1 MTLTKRI
8 RYEVL
13 RRDNFTCRYCGAKA
27 PDVALTVDHVVPV
40 ALGGSDDPSN
50 LVTACGPCNSGK
62 TSTQPDAPLVA
73 DVGKDALRWA
83 AAMTQ
88 AAEIERRSRA
98 EDDEF
103 FNEFFNAFIDMI
115 CETIRM
121 PGYAVP
127 DVVPEDGEDWRRTI
141 RRFQRLGL
149 DLDDLTFS
157 FRKASSNA
165 RLSEEHV
172 WRYFCGV
179 TWRLLEDRQRAARA
193 LIDSDQ
199 EGG

>member
-1 MTLTKRI
+1 MAVSKRI

-13 RRDNFTCRYCGAKA
+13 RRDNFACRYCGGKA

-73 DVGKDALRWA
+73 DVAQDALRWA

-98 EDDEF
+98 EYC
-103 FNEFFNAFIDMI
+103 EFFNAFIDMI

-121 PGYAVP
+121 PGHAVP
-127 DVVPEDGEDWRRTI
+127 ALALEDGAEMRRTV
-141 RRFQRLGL
+141 RQFQQLGL

-165 RLSEEHV
+165 RLNEEHV

-179 TWRLLEDRQRAARA
+179 TWRLLEDRQQAARA

-199 EGG
+199 EGS

>member
-13 RRDNFTCRYCGAKA
+13 RRDNFACRYCGAKA
-27 PDVALTVDHVVPV
+27 PDVVLTVDHVVPV

-73 DVGKDALRWA
+73 DVAQDALRWA

-98 EDDEF
+98 ED
-103 FNEFFNAFIDMI
+103 NEFFGAFIDMI
-115 CETIRM
+115 CETVRM
-121 PGYAVP
+121 PGHAVP
-127 DVVPEDGEDWRRTI
+127 DFVPEDGQEMRRTV
-141 RRFQRLGL
+141 RQFQRLGL

-157 FRKASSNA
+157 FRRASSNA
-165 RLSEEHV
+165 RLSEDHV

-179 TWRLLEDRQRAARA
+179 TWRLLEGRQQAARA
-193 LIDSDQ
+193 LIDSDP
-199 EGG
+199 EGD